1 MRAAQR
7 AAPGLGDQRTSE
19 VRGHHFSR
27 PGWVGDTLGKRDGIC
42 SPALKIRLEQV
53 VMKQGEKAPLS
64 EVLCHQL
71 LGCSADLWKEA
82 R

>member
-19 VRGHHFSR
+19 VCGHFSR
-27 PGWVGDTLGKRDGIC
+27 SGDTLGKRDGNC
-42 SPALKIRLEQV
+42 SPALKIGLEQV

-82 R
+82 RC